1 MQTHERFAYLFRR
14 YLEKTLT
21 TEEVEELR
29 TYIGNPDYD
38 EDLQVLIKEGWDQ
51 DWPPEEQ
58 EPGRAESIF
67 RNIVE
72 HDRSAPAQRRLWWW
86 AAAAVTLGAV
96 ATGVYLLS
104 PGPEPVKELTQTL
117 PAVAP
122 EKPAHQYLVLPDQ
135 SKVLL
140 NEGSTLEYKNGFNE
154 KERVVHLSGE
164 AFFTVRKDTRRPFVV
179 YTGTV
184 RTVVLGTSFNIR
196 AYPSDR
202 NVTVTVA
209 TGKVKV
215 VHGLKTVGI
224 VSPNEQVRI
233 SGIDNAVEKLQA
245 NVEAATGWKKQDLLF
260 DDLPMQEVGRLL
272 EQRFRVRFFF
282 EHPALADCHITAAFV
297 RQESLQDI
305 VKIIARVNNLEFRIS
320 GDSVLLSGQGCR

>member
-21 TEEVEELR
+21 PEEVEEMR
-29 TYIGNPDYD
+29 TYIGNPEYD
-38 EDLQVLIKEGWDQ
+38 EELRDLIKEGWEQ

-58 EPGRAESIF
+58 EPGRAETIF

-72 HDRSAPAQRRLWWW
+72 QDRGAPRLRRLWWW
-86 AAAAVTLGAV
+86 TAAAVTLGAM
-96 ATGVYLLS
+96 AGGIYLLS
-104 PGPEPVKELTQTL
+104 QGPAPVKEVAQ
-117 PAVAP
+117 AVPSTVP

-140 NEGSTLEYKNGFNE
+140 NEGSTLDYQNGFSE

-164 AFFTVRKDTRRPFVV
+164 AFFTVRKDTRPFVV
-179 YTGTV
+179 YTGKV
-184 RTVVLGTSFNIR
+184 KTVVLGTSFNIR
-196 AYPSDR
+196 AYPLDKD
-202 NVTVTVA
+202 VTVTVS

-224 VSPNEQVRI
+224 VSPNEQVKI
-233 SGIDNAVEKLQA
+233 SGIDNAVEKLQG
-245 NVEAATGWKKQDLLF
+245 NVEQATDWRKQDLLF

-272 EQRFRVRFFF
+272 EQRFRVQFIF

-305 VKIIARVNNLEFRIS
+305 VKIIARVNNLEYRIA